1 VIDFGPLAT
10 PPLSPRLEAL
20 VVEVS
25 KRMISP
31 NSGLISSLLLR
42 RLRPATGDSFEY
54 DDDRGKGSA
63 GPADEARSGCVGGEN
78 FLGARDCGWGGHL
91 VLSCIILHS
100 TIISKTLIDIVE
112 RGIRFVGFTCTPTC
126 VLWQDHSKY
135 FMIHIGS
142 SMIITCKYLQNK
154 RNSFRKVHIKR
165 QVSYPP
171 PVQEPDSN
179 INYDKECGLHMSY
192 NDACSYIDI
201 LQYEPQEG
209 DI

>member
-1 VIDFGPLAT
+1 MGRLDARARCPRPLSWAPT
-10 PPLSPRLEAL
+10 GAAVLVLMIICDRFWPSRNPPPLSPRLEAL
-20 VVEVS
+20 VVEAS

-42 RLRPATGDSFEY
+42 RLRSATGDSFEY
-54 DDDRGKGSA
+54 DDDRGKGSV

-100 TIISKTLIDIVE
+100 TIISKTPIDIVE

-142 SMIITCKYLQNK
+142 SMIFTCKYL
-154 RNSFRKVHIKR
+154 
-165 QVSYPP
+165 
-171 PVQEPDSN
+171 
-179 INYDKECGLHMSY
+179 
-192 NDACSYIDI
+192 
-201 LQYEPQEG
+201 
-209 DI
+209 